1 VWDMGGSTGLMYSR
15 PMPRA
20 RNHIAALTE
29 QHQKQSQRIV
39 ELEKLIEEVSI
50 VN

>member
-1 VWDMGGSTGLMYSR
+1 MYSR

-20 RNHIAALTE
+20 INHIAALTE
-29 QHQKQSQRIV
+29 QHQKQSRRIV

-50 VN
+50 VIK